1 MSGCLYNKKKKTKLG
16 SGEGGGEKK
25 ELLRQNGFIQPSYC
39 IRDKVRINVV
49 LAAKKLSSHTT
60 SFTG

>member
-1 MSGCLYNKKKKTKLG
+1 MINKTKSSKLG
-16 SGEGGGEKK
+16 RGEGGGEEKK

-39 IRDKVRINVV
+39 IRDKVKINVV
-49 LAAKKLSSHTT
+49 LTAKKLSSHTT